1 MQGRQGSIWFTSFSS
16 SCGEVKG
23 KTQDRK
29 VETGTEEELMEKQG
43 LLAFLQTL
51 L

>member
-1 MQGRQGSIWFTSFSS
+1 MQGRQSSIWFTSFSS
-16 SCGEVKG
+16 SWGEVKG

-43 LLAFLQTL
+43 LLAFLQTFL
-51 L
+51 